1 MSRVPPIMIFFLNF
15 VTGIPAVFVCIFSGL
30 LIFGFGPI
38 TLSHVKEPPMLPYET
53 PSQPIESQLMGILI
67 VILYCCFIILGN
79 KWLLSDSPYTFE
91 YRLIAYL
98 GLFIGIFVGF
108 SLVG

>member
-1 MSRVPPIMIFFLNF
+1 MARVPPILIFFLNF
-15 VTGIPAVFVCIFSGL
+15 VTGIPAVFVFIFSGL

-38 TLSHVKEPPMLPYET
+38 TLSHVKEPPMPPYDSA
-53 PSQPIESQLMGILI
+53 SQPIESQLMGILI
-67 VILYCCFIILGN
+67 VLLYCCFIILGN

-108 SLVG
+108 SLVD